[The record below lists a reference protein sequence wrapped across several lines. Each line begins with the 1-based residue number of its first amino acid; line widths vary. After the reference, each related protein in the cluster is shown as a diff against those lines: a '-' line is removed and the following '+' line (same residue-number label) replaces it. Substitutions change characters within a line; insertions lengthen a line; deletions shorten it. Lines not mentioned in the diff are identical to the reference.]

1 MGLQDKFETLGGA
14 LIVLLFPLLLCY
26 IWFDYTIINKLIAT
40 DLTLI
45 VLVWIII
52 GSIKMK

>member
-1 MGLQDKFETLGGA
+1 MSLQDKFETLGGV

-45 VLVWIII
+45 VLVWIIV